1 MFLKK
6 KIVII
11 FLLIM
16 PFVSAGAVQWS
27 MFAGSTVLE
36 KNDKTM
42 DLEILVNGNSRIK
55 MKNVPTEGY
64 LEVYSIIGVRITR
77 VNLKQYINA
86 DCNLDLPKGVFI
98 FKAGKVAQKVFV
110 K

>member
-1 MFLKK
+1 
-6 KIVII
+6 
-11 FLLIM
+11 M
-16 PFVSAGAVQWS
+16 PFVSANAGQWS
-27 MFAGSTVLE
+27 MFAGSAVLE

-42 DLEILVNGNSRIK
+42 DLDILINGNSKIK
-55 MKNVPTEGY
+55 MENIPTEGY

-86 DCNLDLPKGVFI
+86 DCTLDLPKGVFI